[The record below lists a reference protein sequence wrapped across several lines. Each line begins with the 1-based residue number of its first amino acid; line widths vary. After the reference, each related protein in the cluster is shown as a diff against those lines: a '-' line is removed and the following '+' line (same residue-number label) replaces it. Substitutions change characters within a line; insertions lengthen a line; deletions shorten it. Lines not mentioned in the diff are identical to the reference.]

1 MVIIKIFSLIMLS
14 FLQIYCEKQVDPS
27 ILAIVGSTQVTA
39 YSFYNSYSNILINSQ
54 IQDSEYER
62 NKHLNKMIRT
72 KLFSEEARKEK
83 LILGPEEKSMILM
96 EKEKALREEL
106 YNHIIGSE
114 VEPIPD
120 SVSRLHYK
128 WQHTEIHI
136 KHLFHKNK
144 ERIDSLKIRLNSDP
158 GLFNSIA
165 RSLFENYKLKNSGG
179 DLGWISYNTLDPALE
194 KLAYE
199 IPVGEI
205 SDPVQSSYGWHIL
218 LKINERVQLIISE
231 DEYQIQKPAIIR
243 SVSTKQKKVLAD
255 SYVNNLMTN
264 DISIH
269 DSLVNQ
275 TLRDIH
281 WIISQKR
288 ENLSELYPIIDGE
301 KIKSVLKDLK
311 LNQDLILARF
321 PDGNFTIYDLLDAL
335 RQSKPVVFSRNPL
348 QSFYI
353 ALRDKILT
361 VEAKKLKL
369 ENNLAVQLKTQDA
382 KDNYLAREYLLSIK
396 GQTETAYISSK
407 ELTKITKRLQSK
419 IPIKIYDKH
428 LKKLFDYSL
437 R

>member
-1 MVIIKIFSLIMLS
+1 
-14 FLQIYCEKQVDPS
+14 
-27 ILAIVGSTQVTA
+27 
-39 YSFYNSYSNILINSQ
+39 
-54 IQDSEYER
+54 
-62 NKHLNKMIRT
+62 
-72 KLFSEEARKEK
+72 
-83 LILGPEEKSMILM
+83 
-96 EKEKALREEL
+96 
-106 YNHIIGSE
+106 
-114 VEPIPD
+114 
-120 SVSRLHYK
+120 
-128 WQHTEIHI
+128 
-136 KHLFHKNK
+136 
-144 ERIDSLKIRLNSDP
+144 
-158 GLFNSIA
+158 
-165 RSLFENYKLKNSGG
+165 
-179 DLGWISYNTLDPALE
+179 
-194 KLAYE
+194 
-199 IPVGEI
+199 
-205 SDPVQSSYGWHIL
+205 
-218 LKINERVQLIISE
+218 
-231 DEYQIQKPAIIR
+231 
-243 SVSTKQKKVLAD
+243 
-255 SYVNNLMTN
+255 MTN